1 MSLRLITAVLDVV
14 LSRTSHLIYLQCF
27 NKYPM
32 VHIAFVCLFFFFFE
46 AMNHSIKE
54 LILKT
59 IAWFSLT
66 TDLIMMLE
74 SSVTKSFIV

>member
-32 VHIAFVCLFFFFFE
+32 VHIAFFFFFE

>member
-32 VHIAFVCLFFFFFE
+32 VHIAFVFFFFFFE